1 MSASM
6 YLSSPYDRLA
16 IDADEGTL
24 TIRSRN
30 EYGLSIDRVSLRL
43 TSADRDAMRIALDI
57 LDTADADADA
67 ADTTRPTAPH
77 SPAASRDLGTA
88 VSNTAN
94 AVGTFIAQGASAMR
108 EMNAAK
114 KALADARTHL
124 A

>member
-43 TSADRDAMRIALDI
+43 TSADRDALRIALDI
-57 LDTADADADA
+57 LDTAAADADA
-67 ADTTRPTAPH
+67 ADELE
-77 SPAASRDLGTA
+77 AA
-88 VSNTAN
+88 
-94 AVGTFIAQGASAMR
+94 
-108 EMNAAK
+108 
-114 KALADARTHL
+114 
-124 A
+124 